1 MGIINVLD
9 FQIANLIAAGEVVER
24 PASAVKELLEN
35 AMDAGA
41 NEITVEIK
49 RGGISFIRISDNGC
63 GMSREDL
70 PVAIRRHAT
79 SKIRTERDLDGITTL
94 GFRGEAL
101 AAIASVSKLRIMTRR
116 KEDASG
122 TLLSC
127 EGGQITDLTEAA
139 CKVGTTVIVEELFA
153 NVPARRKFLKKDS
166 SEAMAVTSIV
176 EKIALSRPD
185 IAFKLIVEGA
195 VKFQTRGDS
204 KVAGVIYAVMG
215 REFASKL
222 IEVHS
227 LTDGVEVRGYIG
239 NPMNVRSNRNFQ
251 NFFLNNRYIK
261 SKTATAALEQAFD
274 SYLESQKF
282 PCCVLHVYIHPTFVD
297 VNVHPTK
304 MEVKFSNERL
314 VFDAIYCAVR
324 NALEEATSR
333 PEIKFEPQH
342 MTPEQHDIYNAFV
355 PVYDRIAD
363 TEGRTLSQQQFFNEL
378 SDPLSQAPS
387 AEATEDATAS
397 TAPPSDDPSADL
409 GGDPL
414 FRSLFDQPASELPMP
429 ADQPAAT
436 DSEPLPSSRRSTPY
450 ADEAIFSGPDWFD
463 LLPPTMPAPTGERV
477 AEAATEMPAPQVPES
492 PSLTTASP
500 KQSSDGGYLFSLSS
514 ELRPAVQTTPTNR
527 DYKLLG
533 TAFHAYIFV
542 ESGEKIVIIDKHA
555 AHERILFEKMKKIM
569 AEQSGV
575 AQMLM
580 LPLEIAIGREEADA
594 LAEYSDEIRSLGF
607 EYTPDP
613 SHGQLICTQ
622 IPSILTTDRAAD
634 MLVAIA
640 GALADGTGSVAA
652 ARKTFFEEALYQA
665 SCKAAVKAGRIDRDE
680 DMNWIV
686 AQLFENP
693 DILYCPHGRPVA
705 FILSKNEIEHRF
717 KRS

>member
-1 MGIINVLD
+1 MKNTMGIINVLD
-9 FQIANLIAAGEVVER
+9 FQVANLIAAGEVVER

-116 KEDASG
+116 KEDAAG

-127 EGGQITDLTEAA
+127 EGGQIVDLTEAA

-153 NVPARRKFLKKDS
+153 NVPARRKFLKKDT

-185 IAFKLIVEGA
+185 ISFKLISEGA
-195 VKFQTRGDS
+195 LKFQTRGDG
-204 KVAGVIYAVMG
+204 KVAGVIYSVMG

-222 IEVHS
+222 IEVHA

-274 SYLESQKF
+274 SYLETQKF
-282 PCCVLHVYIHPTFVD
+282 PCCVLHIYIHPTFVD

-324 NALEEATSR
+324 NALEEETSR

-355 PVYDRIAD
+355 PVYDRIAE
-363 TEGRTLSQQQFFNEL
+363 TEGRTLTQQQLFDEMA
-378 SDPLSQAPS
+378 DPISQAPNAQADETSSAVSNKPALS
-387 AEATEDATAS
+387 AEQNPEGDS
-397 TAPPSDDPSADL
+397 LWGSIFDEPSPSPVLQIDQPTAP
-409 GGDPL
+409 
-414 FRSLFDQPASELPMP
+414 QKN
-429 ADQPAAT
+429 T
-436 DSEPLPSSRRSTPY
+436 SSTRNKSNLY
-450 ADEAIFSGPDWFD
+450 ADETIFTGPDWFEMLSTVSPVPPND
-463 LLPPTMPAPTGERV
+463 KTLPKTN
-477 AEAATEMPAPQVPES
+477 EAVVPSTQVLPSDQQASS
-492 PSLTTASP
+492 PF
-500 KQSSDGGYLFSLSS
+500 LFSLSS
-514 ELRPAVQTTPTNR
+514 KMPADLPPLKKGEYR
-527 DYKLLG
+527 LLG
-533 TAFHAYIFV
+533 VAFHAYILV
-542 ESGEKIVIIDKHA
+542 ESDDKIIIIDKHA

-575 AQMLM
+575 SQMLM
-580 LPLEIAIGREEADA
+580 LPLEISVGKEELDA
-594 LAEYSDEIRSLGF
+594 LEEFAAEINSLGF
-607 EYTPDP
+607 QYTADP
-613 SHGQLICTQ
+613 SNGHLICTQ
-622 IPSILTTDRAAD
+622 IPSLLSTDRAAD
-634 MLVAIA
+634 MLVTLS
-640 GALADGTGSVAA
+640 GALADGTGSVDAT
-652 ARKTFFEEALYQA
+652 RKTFFEEALYQA

-680 DMNWIV
+680 DMEWIV